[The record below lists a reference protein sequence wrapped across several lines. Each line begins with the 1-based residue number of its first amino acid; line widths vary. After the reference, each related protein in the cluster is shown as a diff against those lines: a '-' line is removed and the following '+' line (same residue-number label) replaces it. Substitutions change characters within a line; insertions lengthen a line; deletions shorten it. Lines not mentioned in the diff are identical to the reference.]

1 MLTGAGFRDI
11 SIADGKDDY
20 LVSARKS
27 G

>member
-1 MLTGAGFRDI
+1 LMGAGFKDI

-20 LVSARKS
+20 LVSARKP